1 LTVLTVFTFYRLV
14 FYWCLHVCLHC
25 GLSVVLKETFDFDPS
40 QSYNNFAKLCRTMII
55 FACLIV
61 FVKKLRYDTVEEF
74 NMDSKAE
81 YSA

>member
-1 LTVLTVFTFYRLV
+1 
-14 FYWCLHVCLHC
+14 
-25 GLSVVLKETFDFDPS
+25 
-40 QSYNNFAKLCRTMII
+40 MII